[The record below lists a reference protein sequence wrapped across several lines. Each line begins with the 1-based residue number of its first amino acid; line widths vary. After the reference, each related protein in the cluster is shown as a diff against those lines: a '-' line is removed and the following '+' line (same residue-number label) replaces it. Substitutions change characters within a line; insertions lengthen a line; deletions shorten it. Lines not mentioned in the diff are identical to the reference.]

1 MTGLVRSAVQGKT
14 SSKRR
19 VKHGEMN
26 NHRDGNKEVTIL
38 KSAVENTNEAFVTID
53 RNHKVLFFNRAAE
66 KIFGYSREEVIGND
80 LDVIMA
86 PTCSRNHREAVD
98 RYIKT
103 GIPKRIGHASE
114 LIATRKDGTTF
125 PANISFSVSR
135 VNGDLYFTGIV
146 RDLTET
152 KALQERILRS
162 ERLAALGQ
170 FVAEITHE
178 IKNPLMMIG
187 GFARQLIQKTKDE
200 QTLSKLNIISEE
212 VRRLEELLK
221 ELREYYLPRTLNL
234 AEMDVL
240 GLLQEVYDLA
250 KEDCERKKIGA
261 DFKRPGKSLL
271 IKGDK
276 DKLKQVFL
284 NLVKNAI
291 DAMEEGGRL
300 VVAQTLAREQ
310 VEITIR
316 DNGCGIPEENREE
329 IFSPFFTTKRHGTGL
344 GLNISKSIIEDH
356 EGGSLTLTSEVGK
369 GTTFKVTLPFLGP
382 KK

>member
-1 MTGLVRSAVQGKT
+1 VQGKT

-19 VKHGEMN
+19 IRHEEMD
-26 NHRDGNKEVTIL
+26 NHRDGNKEVTII

-66 KIFGYSREEVIGND
+66 KIFGYSREEVIGYD

-86 PTCSRNHREAVD
+86 PTCSRNHHEAVD

-125 PANISFSVSR
+125 SANISFSVSR
-135 VNGDLYFTGIV
+135 VNGELYFTGIV

-187 GFARQLIQKTKDE
+187 GFARQLIRKTKDE

-240 GLLQEVYDLA
+240 GLLQEVYDLV

>member
-1 MTGLVRSAVQGKT
+1 MD
-14 SSKRR
+14 
-19 VKHGEMN
+19 
-26 NHRDGNKEVTIL
+26 NHRDGNKEVTII

-66 KIFGYSREEVIGND
+66 KIFGYSREEVIGYD

-86 PTCSRNHREAVD
+86 PTCSRNHHEAVD

-187 GFARQLIQKTKDE
+187 GYARQLIQKTKDE
-200 QTLSKLNIISEE
+200 QALSKLNIISEE

-344 GLNISKSIIEDH
+344 GLNISKRIIEDH